1 VLVKLMAVL
10 RARLLVWHPEALEPA
25 TV

>member
-1 VLVKLMAVL
+1 VVKLMAVL
-10 RARLLVWHPEALEPA
+10 RRRLLLWHAEALEPS